1 MSRMSDSNAGQQ
13 GGGAEAG
20 GVTGQVREAATQ
32 VSQNLRDAGSQIRD
46 QAQEKYNQLRES
58 ASQYYEEGRQRAQEW
73 EQGLETYV
81 QEKPIQSLLIAA
93 GVGMLLGFLWRR
105 S

>member
-1 MSRMSDSNAGQQ
+1 MSDSNAGQPS
-13 GGGAEAG
+13 GSGNVGE
-20 GVTGQVREAATQ
+20 QVRDAATQ
-32 VSQNLRDAGSQIRD
+32 VSQNLREAGSQLRD
-46 QAQEKYNQLRES
+46 QAQEKYNQLRDS

-73 EQGLETYV
+73 EQNLESYV

-93 GVGMLLGFLWRR
+93 GVGLVIGFLWRR

>member
-1 MSRMSDSNAGQQ
+1 MSRMSDTNAGQQ
-13 GGGAEAG
+13 GGGG
-20 GVTGQVREAATQ
+20 GNVGEQVREAATQ
-32 VSQNLRDAGSQIRD
+32 VSQNLRDAGSQLRD
-46 QAQEKYNQLRES
+46 QAQEKYNQLRDQ

-73 EQGLETYV
+73 EQGLESYV

-93 GVGMLLGFLWRR
+93 GVGMVLGILWKR